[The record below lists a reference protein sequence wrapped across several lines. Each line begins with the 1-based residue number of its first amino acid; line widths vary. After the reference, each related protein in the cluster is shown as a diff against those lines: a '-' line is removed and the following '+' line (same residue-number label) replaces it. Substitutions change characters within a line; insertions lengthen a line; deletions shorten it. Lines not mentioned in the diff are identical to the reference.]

1 MKADVAP
8 YGRPLYRDDRG
19 QLNASLSLRL
29 PRPLD
34 NFTVILWGINLTKT
48 PSIERAIFPDGPI
61 ARMKDADRRYAIGV
75 RARF

>member
-1 MKADVAP
+1 
-8 YGRPLYRDDRG
+8 
-19 QLNASLSLRL
+19 
-29 PRPLD
+29 LD

-48 PSIERAIFPDGPI
+48 PSIERALFPDGPI